1 MKKIILAS
9 FMISLSAYGTVIPAE
24 NSKKTVAD
32 ELFAY
37 QWGLENQGQT
47 LIKEKDDIHNVPL
60 RGVLGKDIGWTALI
74 KNLPKRRPV
83 IAVLDSGVDLNHP
96 ELQGNLWKNEAECG
110 KDASLDNDG
119 NQLPGD
125 CDGWNFT
132 EEINSKAAKNP
143 MDIDGHGTHV
153 AGIIAAKNNAKGMVG
168 VLPNA
173 LIMPIKVMRDSN
185 SSSSVPSSEAF
196 ARGIIYAVDNGADV
210 INMSLGWPRSMET
223 KMLRDAVYYALGN
236 GVPIVA
242 AAGNNNSA
250 EPLYPC
256 AYDGVICVGAT
267 TVTGD
272 FAQFSNY
279 GGHVD
284 VLAPGDNI
292 LGLNPTLLEPEIF
305 SVSGHELRS
314 GTSQAAPFV
323 SALVAALKANNKE
336 ITIDE
341 IFARL
346 YAHGTL
352 AQGKKYILGS
362 EVTWSKLNKDVAG
375 SIVRPVFKNLKQI
388 IVNGDSEETAFRL
401 TIRNFGLKTSDIK
414 VQVRSLSAGL
424 STSSEE
430 FSIQELA
437 QGEYTELNI
446 PVMIQDLNA
455 ESSAKLQIT
464 VNGEKFY
471 TEIPVM
477 RDLRSS
483 ENFKKEN
490 FVFKDKKLPV
500 GVNRGSIQPLISTLE
515 VYGISKTHQF
525 FMKRFD
531 RNKELMEITLFTQQ
545 DKTYVQHENFII
557 VPYAV
562 GLVNF
567 KRVDLNLDGK
577 MDYFLQS
584 LAEKDGKKYFVFS
597 FYDENLNDL
606 WKGFQD
612 VPLEIDVAVA
622 NLNDVSFIKMNDQK
636 NGTMMLPAYF
646 TEGAIPKR
654 DQKIT
659 SWDRYDVSKKMRLY
673 YLAPENDKL
682 VIKSLTHNIWE
693 EELKAKLGLKWSDD
707 ILVEQ
712 LLPVSTKDAQTGSL
726 RVMIAAGKG
735 NKRSLFIQSFNNE
748 SSKLGMKIPQL
759 VLQTEEVDT
768 LIKLTANGLENDGE
782 VYFNIYDR
790 SRAKIVKT
798 KEAAQAGEY
807 VLKRE
812 VFGDLI
818 AGHIASFESPE
829 GTFSVLQTKEEL
841 VSISNN
847 AATSSRAKLRYSFL
861 SQRLL
866 TEMYFPVSYKRE
878 GRSAPGLYVDSTA
891 ITGDRVNLLE
901 EQNGKLVSSIRNAV
915 FVPRNCKA
923 LNPYYSFESENF
935 EYKFLCE
942 EGNDFVIRSFELN

>member
-9 FMISLSAYGTVIPAE
+9 FMVTLSAYGTVIPVN
-24 NSKKTVAD
+24 NSKKTVND
-32 ELFAY
+32 ELYGY

-60 RGVLGKDIGWTALI
+60 KGVIGKDIGWTSLV
-74 KNLPKRRPV
+74 KQPLKRRPI
-83 IAVLDSGVDLNHP
+83 IAVLDSGVDLKHP
-96 ELQGNLWKNEAECG
+96 ELQGNLWKNTAECG
-110 KDASLDNDG
+110 KDSSRDNDG
-119 NQLPGD
+119 NQLAGD

-132 EEINSKAAKNP
+132 EEINSKAAKIP
-143 MDIDGHGTHV
+143 SDVDGHGTHI
-153 AGIIAAKNNAKGMVG
+153 AGIIAAKNNDKGMVG
-168 VLPNA
+168 VLPDA

-185 SSSSVPSSEAF
+185 SSSSVPSSESF

-242 AAGNNNSA
+242 AAGNNNSS

-267 TVTGD
+267 TVSGD
-272 FAQFSNY
+272 FAQFSNF

-314 GTSQAAPFV
+314 GTSQATPFV
-323 SALVAALKANNKE
+323 SALVGALKANNDG

-346 YAHGTL
+346 YANGTINN
-352 AQGKKYILGS
+352 GKKYILGS
-362 EVTWSKLNKDVAG
+362 ELSWSKLNKEVTAPV
-375 SIVRPVFKNLKQI
+375 VRPVFKNLKQI
-388 IVNGDSEETAFRL
+388 VINGDAEDSAFRL
-401 TIRNFGLKTSDIK
+401 TIRNFGLKTTDIK
-414 VQVRSLSAGL
+414 VSVKSLSKGILAGQ
-424 STSSEE
+424 EE
-430 FSIQELA
+430 ITISELA
-437 QGEYTELNI
+437 QGQYKEVSI
-446 PVMIQDLNA
+446 PVSVQDFNA
-455 ESSAKLQIT
+455 ESSAKLEVT
-464 VNGEKFY
+464 VNGETFY
-471 TEIPVM
+471 TEVPVL
-477 RDLRSS
+477 RDLRNSA
-483 ENFKKEN
+483 NFKKES

-500 GVNRGSIQPLISTLE
+500 GVNRGVIQPLISTLE
-515 VYGISKTHQF
+515 VYGINKTHQF

-531 RNKELMEITLFTQQ
+531 RNSEFMELTLFTQENNS
-545 DKTYVQHENFII
+545 YVQHEDFIT
-557 VPYAV
+557 VPNAV

-577 MDYFLQS
+577 MDYFVQS
-584 LAEKDGKKYFVFS
+584 LAERDGKKFFVFS

-606 WKGFQD
+606 WKGLQH
-612 VPLEIDVAVA
+612 VELEIDVAVA
-622 NLNDVSFIKMNDQK
+622 SLNDVHFIKMNIAK
-636 NGTMMLPAYF
+636 YGTMMLPAYF

-659 SWDRYDVSKKMRLY
+659 SWDRYDTTKKMRLY
-673 YLAPENDKL
+673 FLAPENNKL
-682 VIKSLTHNIWE
+682 VIKALTHNVWE
-693 EELKAKLGLKWSDD
+693 ESLKAELGLKWSDD

-712 LLPVSTKDAQTGSL
+712 LLPVSTQDANNGSL
-726 RVMIAAGKG
+726 RLMIAAGKG
-735 NKRSLFIQSFNNE
+735 NKRSLFILAFNNGTA
-748 SSKLGMKIPQL
+748 KLGLKLPQL
-759 VLQTEEVDT
+759 VLQTEEVDP
-768 LIKLTANGLENDGE
+768 LLKLSSNGLENDGE
-782 VYFNIYDR
+782 VYFNVYDR

-798 KEAAQAGEY
+798 KNQSQNGEY

-818 AGHIASFESPE
+818 AGHIASFESSN
-829 GTFSVLQTKEEL
+829 GSFSVLQTKEEL
-841 VSISNN
+841 VSVSNN
-847 AATSSRAKLRYSFL
+847 KSISARAKLRYSFL
-861 SQRLL
+861 SQKLL
-866 TEMYFPVSYKRE
+866 TEMYFPVSYLRDGK
-878 GRSAPGLYVDSTA
+878 SSPALYVDSTA

-901 EQNGKLVSSIRNAV
+901 EQNGELVSSIRNAV

-923 LNPYYSFESENF
+923 LNPYYSFEKENF

-942 EGNDFVIRSFELN
+942 EGNEFVIRSFELN